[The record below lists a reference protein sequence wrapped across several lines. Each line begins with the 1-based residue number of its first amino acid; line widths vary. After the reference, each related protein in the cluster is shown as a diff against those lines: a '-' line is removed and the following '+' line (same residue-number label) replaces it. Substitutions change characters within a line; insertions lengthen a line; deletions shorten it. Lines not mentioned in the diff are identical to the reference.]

1 MWLALVHSRRYL
13 IFDGEEYNPTGD
25 PTPLATLAARQILEN
40 YKDHE
45 RWKEERRERDR
56 EGIPPGD
63 AYDSDGNAADAH
75 SHDALH
81 KQVCGRMGVWV
92 SRRGVWTWGVCGG
105 VGGGGGGAWVCT
117 GVRWGAGWVC
127 GCVSCVGV

>member
-1 MWLALVHSRRYL
+1 MQSIECAFVWLALVLSRRYL

-81 KQVCGRMGVWV
+81 KQVCVYGCMSVQACSAGWMGGCVTCV
-92 SRRGVWTWGVCGG
+92 GVCVG
-105 VGGGGGGAWVCT
+105 VY
-117 GVRWGAGWVC
+117 GWVC
-127 GCVSCVGV
+127 GCV